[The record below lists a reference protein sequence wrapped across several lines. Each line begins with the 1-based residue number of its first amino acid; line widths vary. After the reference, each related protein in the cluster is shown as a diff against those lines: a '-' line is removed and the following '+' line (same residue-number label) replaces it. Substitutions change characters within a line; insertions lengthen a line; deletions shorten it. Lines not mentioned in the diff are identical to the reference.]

1 MCKFMARKGS
11 RRKEVKKTRLFGEL
25 KKARDRRMVCVC
37 HKEAGL
43 TTVLDEL
50 SHLERRSIAIGKCF
64 YISKS
69 SGSQT

>member
-43 TTVLDEL
+43 TTQ
-50 SHLERRSIAIGKCF
+50 SWMS
-64 YISKS
+64 
-69 SGSQT
+69 